1 MGGADDQEGGVSLV
15 DTIKMTT
22 KNLLVELFVEEL
34 PPKALKKLGEAFASA
49 LADSLKSQGLTT
61 ADSVVTH
68 FASPRRLAAHVTGVL
83 AQAADKSVSQKLMP
97 VSVGLD
103 LSGLPTQALIRKM
116 QALGIPLTPL
126 QQLAQILHATPE
138 QQMRDALE
146 GSPEQQ
152 LLRAL
157 DGKVENVYLS
167 RSIEGVSLATGLQK
181 ALEDAIAKLPIPKV
195 MSYQLESGCELPG
208 WTSVSFVRPAH
219 GLLALH
225 GADVVPV
232 NVLGLNSG
240 NTTQGHRFEAALSPV
255 VISDADSYAATLLKD
270 GAVIA
275 SFAERRAEIVRQLSA
290 AAVKIGGGVT
300 AIDDDALLDEVTAL
314 VERPNVLVCEFE
326 KEFLDVPQ
334 ECLILTMKANQKYF
348 PLLDA
353 SGKLTNKF
361 LVVSN
366 ISPVDA
372 SAVIQGNERVV
383 RPRLADAKFFFD
395 QDRKK
400 TLESR
405 VEGLNKVVYHNKLGS
420 QGKRTAR
427 VVAIANEIAKKL
439 YINKVSDN
447 QWFEKVE
454 SAARLAK
461 CDLLTDMVG
470 EFPELQG
477 IMGGYYAL
485 HNGLNSD
492 IAEAIEDHYKPRFA
506 GDELPRNEVGA
517 VVALADKLETLV
529 GMFGIGNLPTGD
541 KDPFALRRHALGVV
555 RMLAEGKIYLS
566 QKDVLEMAVA
576 VFPDDLIQKYSGKEG
591 APLWR
596 LIDIFI
602 NERAIGY
609 WKGVGYSEAS
619 VNAVLEVCHIP
630 GDFARRLDAVRAFAV
645 LPEASALAAANKRIS
660 NILKKTDAVDPYVSE
675 RLLKE
680 PAEIA
685 LYAALQ
691 DMTPKA
697 LLEFQTANYTA
708 SLQTLAA
715 LRAPVDAF
723 FQDVMVNAEQLDL
736 RLNRLGLL
744 TALHAAMNRVAD
756 LSKLAS

>member
-34 PPKALKKLGEAFASA
+34 PPKALKKLGEGFASA

-103 LSGLPTQALIRKM
+103 LSGLPSQALIRKM

-138 QQMRDALE
+138 QQVRDALE

-167 RSIEGVSLATGLQK
+167 RSIEGVSLPTGLQK

-232 NVLGLNSG
+232 QVLGLKSSNK
-240 NTTQGHRFEAALSPV
+240 TQGHRFEAAVSPV
-255 VISDADSYAATLLKD
+255 VIKDADSFAAQLREQ

-275 SFAERRAEIVRQLSA
+275 SFAERRAEIVRQLA
-290 AAVKIGGGVT
+290 AAAAKIGGGAT
-300 AIDDDALLDEVTAL
+300 AIDEDALLDEVTAL

-420 QGKRTAR
+420 QGERSLR
-427 VVAIANEIAKKL
+427 VRAIAEWVADRIGADIEL
-439 YINKVSDN
+439 AGR
-447 QWFEKVE
+447 
-454 SAARLAK
+454 AAILAK
-461 CDLLTDMVG
+461 TDLLTDMVG

-477 IMGGYYAL
+477 IMGGYYAR
-485 HNGLNSD
+485 HDGED
-492 IAEAIEDHYKPRFA
+492 EQVAEAIEDQYLLQLEHVEA
-506 GDELPRNEVGA
+506 SNLVSL
-517 VVALADKLETLV
+517 ALDIADRVETLV
-529 GMFGIGNLPTGD
+529 GIWGIGLKPTGE
-541 KDPFALRRHALGVV
+541 KDPFALRRHALTLINRFELLALATSLDGGEIRLQLSELLEFALQQFQAALVSPQTVTELSEFIYDRCHNRLVGTGVNRV
-555 RMLAEGKIYLS
+555 EVVDAVVSMRPPLHDIVARIR
-566 QKDVLEMAVA
+566 AVA
-576 VFPDDLIQKYSGKEG
+576 S
-591 APLWR
+591 
-596 LIDIFI
+596 
-602 NERAIGY
+602 
-609 WKGVGYSEAS
+609 
-619 VNAVLEVCHIP
+619 
-630 GDFARRLDAVRAFAV
+630 FAK
-645 LPEASALAAANKRIS
+645 LPESPALAAANKRIS
-660 NILKKTDAVDPYVSE
+660 NILKKTDTVDPHVSE
-675 RLLKE
+675 VLLQE
-680 PAEIA
+680 PAEKA
-685 LYAALQ
+685 LYVAMQ
-691 DMTPKA
+691 DLTPKA
-697 LLEFQTANYTA
+697 NAQFEAGDYTA

-715 LRAPVDAF
+715 LRSPVDAF